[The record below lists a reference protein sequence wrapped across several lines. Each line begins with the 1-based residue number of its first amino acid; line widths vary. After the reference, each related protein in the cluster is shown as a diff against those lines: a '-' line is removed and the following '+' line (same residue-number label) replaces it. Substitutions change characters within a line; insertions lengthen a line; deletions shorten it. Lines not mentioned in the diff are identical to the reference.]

1 VANKRIRDER
11 DSSNLPQSHGNRT
24 MRNSLVRDYL
34 FVAVI
39 AGVPGAC
46 ATYQQAHSML
56 ELQQAAHEE
65 HKTLASTQEQ
75 RKLIEDLDQRYLE
88 RIKASEAQGA
98 TLRSALTTLA
108 GPLDFIPGGKLV
120 GGLIAGSIDSAITPV
135 KESAEKATAGV
146 ESAKTSISA
155 VDSKVSGQEKK
166 LEEEERKGAAR
177 DKDLQTLADK
187 YNALDESLRKKLD
200 SFSKDPELVAKIN
213 EIATQVKD
221 PERLRD
227 SILRELKLHGLSE
240 DEIKQMKPWSL
251 SELLSLL
258 GVAGGSAGL
267 LGSRLGPSRSK
278 KDVDALKEKVAD
290 LQRKGPG

>member
-1 VANKRIRDER
+1 
-11 DSSNLPQSHGNRT
+11 
-24 MRNSLVRDYL
+24 M
-34 FVAVI
+34 
-39 AGVPGAC
+39 
-46 ATYQQAHSML
+46 
-56 ELQQAAHEE
+56 
-65 HKTLASTQEQ
+65 
-75 RKLIEDLDQRYLE
+75 
-88 RIKASEAQGA
+88 
-98 TLRSALTTLA
+98 
-108 GPLDFIPGGKLV
+108 
-120 GGLIAGSIDSAITPV
+120 
-135 KESAEKATAGV
+135 
-146 ESAKTSISA
+146 
-155 VDSKVSGQEKK
+155 SGQEKK

-213 EIATQVKD
+213 DISTQIKD